1 MPSPTPPSSYTTL
14 PFSQI
19 ALSHHPSTSP
29 TVTPIIIITIS
40 RAHKNNVFTS
50 IMENDLVRA
59 FDLLDQDDRVKAIVI
74 TGEGKHFCAGA
85 DLEIGLERT
94 EGVGS
99 KEHRDGYVVLLFFSE
114 VKVGKEGVS
123 RAL

>member
-1 MPSPTPPSSYTTL
+1 MSPSTPPASYTHL

-19 ALSHHPSTSP
+19 TLSHYPNTSP
-29 TVTPIIIITIS
+29 TVTAIIIITIS
-40 RAHKNNVFTS
+40 RAHKNNAFTS

-59 FDLLDQDDRVKAIVI
+59 FNLLDQDDRVKAIVV

-94 EGVGS
+94 EEVGS
-99 KEHRDGYVVLLFFSE
+99 KEHRDGYVLLFFFVASW
-114 VKVGKEGVS
+114 K
-123 RAL
+123 

>member
-1 MPSPTPPSSYTTL
+1 
-14 PFSQI
+14 
-19 ALSHHPSTSP
+19 
-29 TVTPIIIITIS
+29 
-40 RAHKNNVFTS
+40 
-50 IMENDLVRA
+50 MENDLVRA

-99 KEHRDGYVVLLFFSE
+99 KEHRDGYVVLLFFSLGSE
-114 VKVGKEGVS
+114 GWEGEGVS
-123 RAL
+123 RAF